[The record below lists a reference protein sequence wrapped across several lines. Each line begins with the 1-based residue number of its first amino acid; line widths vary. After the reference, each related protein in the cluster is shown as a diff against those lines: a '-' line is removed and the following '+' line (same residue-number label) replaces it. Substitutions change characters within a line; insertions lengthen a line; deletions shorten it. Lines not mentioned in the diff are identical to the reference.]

1 MNNLYEKQIKAVF
14 DKPQEKVIILND
26 GLGLGARV
34 SKGGKVSWQ
43 YRYKID
49 GESKR
54 LDLGRYPDLSLKQA
68 RITAQEC
75 REWLAQGFDPKIQRK
90 IQRDSTIKPVT
101 VKEALEYWLVE
112 YAATNR
118 ANFEKHRSQ
127 FTRHI
132 YPYIGNYPLADT
144 ETRHWLECFDRIKT
158 GIPSKQRP
166 APVAAG
172 YIFGNAKQAL
182 RFCRVRRYATSR
194 ELDDLTITDVG
205 SKQGKR
211 DRVLSDAELAHIWTT
226 IETNT
231 FNVYMSQLLKVLIVF
246 GARTQEVR
254 LSTWAEWDF
263 KTNVWTVPKSHS
275 KTETQIVRPIPNAIK
290 PWLLNL
296 KNSSKQSD
304 YILGQLKESA
314 NVSSAGGKLWERLE
328 HNEKWTLHDIRRSL
342 ATKMNDLGVMP
353 HIVEHLL
360 GHTLGGVMSIYNH
373 SQYLPEKEKALDLW
387 LDRLELLAN
396 PSDNVHLLKA

>member
-1 MNNLYEKQIKAVF
+1 LNNLYEKQIKAVF
-14 DKPQEKVIILND
+14 DKPQEKIIILND

-34 SKGGKVSWQ
+34 SKGGKVTWQ
-43 YRYKID
+43 YRYKIH
-49 GESKR
+49 GENKR

-68 RITAQEC
+68 RISAQEC

-127 FTRHI
+127 FARHI
-132 YPYIGNYPLADT
+132 SPYIGNYPLADT
-144 ETRHWLECFDRIKT
+144 ETRHWLECFDRIKN
-158 GIPSKQRP
+158 GIPSKQRA

-205 SKQGKR
+205 SKQSKR
-211 DRVLSDAELAHIWTT
+211 DRVLTDAELAHLWT
-226 IETNT
+226 IVETNT

-275 KTETQIVRPIPNAIK
+275 KTEIQIVRPIPNAIK

-296 KNSSKQSD
+296 KNNSKQSD

-328 HNEKWTLHDIRRSL
+328 HTEKWTLHDIRRSL

-387 LDRLELLAN
+387 LDRLELLVN
-396 PSDNVHLLKA
+396 PSDNVLLLKA